1 MAISLVLCS
10 GAVAAPS
17 RAQIAE
23 HKRETAVLLSLAAR
37 NAPRAAADPA
47 SALPFQR
54 GDVFAL
60 TSSGVQEYTPTGQL
74 VQTIPASGADV
85 LCFDPSGQHLI
96 VPGAGLFD
104 SSGHLLPSNWAAV
117 NLGGPGEDGGR
128 PECVADGRGDVYGIS
143 GAGVLTKYDLQGN
156 VLQTF
161 PLAQVDYI
169 QVSID
174 LAPDECTMYYSAW
187 AAPPTFTGPFNVC
200 TNTLENS
207 DFYPWGFQTV
217 DDFRVLPNWGF
228 VVLSDYG
235 GSVFGTSEPVV
246 GYGVPDSGGSFRH
259 LALDSD
265 GTSFW
270 ACCAADFDTNPYPH
284 DVFNVYRFDL
294 STGQLLTAWPLDAV
308 SIGVYSPPLLGNANV
323 TGTVDSNTSG
333 TAEAFRTRV
342 RYSGQLSRLHL
353 WVDSSSTASE
363 AVVGIYDDHHGHPGS
378 LQTRGIITNLRPGSW
393 NYVDVPS
400 IPVDKGQRY
409 WIAMLAPSGGGTL
422 YIRDT
427 TGGGPSQ
434 TTGPHKL
441 TTLPAY
447 WPHGKHS
454 ASAAVSAY
462 GS

>member
-1 MAISLVLCS
+1 MSGHWPRHGHKPRPLL

-54 GDVFAL
+54 GDVFAV

-161 PLAQVDYI
+161 PLAQVDFI

-207 DFYPWGFQTV
+207 DPYPWGFQTSPTI
-217 DDFRVLPNWGF
+217 FAYCPIGG
-228 VVLSDYG
+228 LSGAQRLWWECLRY
-235 GSVFGTSEPVV
+235 VRTV

-259 LALDSD
+259 LALDPD
-265 GTSFW
+265 GTSLW
-270 ACCAADFDTNPYPH
+270 RVLCCLFRHQPRPRPT
-284 DVFNVYRFDL
+284 FST
-294 STGQLLTAWPLDAV
+294 STGLISTPARLLLPRGHSIRVQSRRQLRRC
-308 SIGVYSPPLLGNANV
+308 
-323 TGTVDSNTSG
+323 SG
-333 TAEAFRTRV
+333 TPTSRVPSTRTPPV
-342 RYSGQLSRLHL
+342 RPRRSSRGCA
-353 WVDSSSTASE
+353 T
-363 AVVGIYDDHHGHPGS
+363 PGS
-378 LQTRGIITNLRPGSW
+378 CPGCTCGSTRPLPQARPSWGSTPTIT
-393 NYVDVPS
+393 VIQVPCRRGEQLPTS
-400 IPVDKGQRY
+400 DP
-409 WIAMLAPSGGGTL
+409 AAGTTSMS
-422 YIRDT
+422 RRCR
-427 TGGGPSQ
+427 
-434 TTGPHKL
+434 
-441 TTLPAY
+441 
-447 WPHGKHS
+447 
-454 ASAAVSAY
+454 
-462 GS
+462 